1 MRDRGLPELYYV
13 LKSPLQN
20 ASQDIS
26 SFLPGATSSDVQY
39 IKEQLEMLDKSKLL
53 QSTDLPHLLPRHQ
66 ISPLIRRSKI
76 VQILNHSCSFVHK
89 TVNIEWKSLMP
100 PSKGWIID
108 SHDFVTSFKYYYDLD
123 SDARLYKILRDDIY
137 MTQLEQVL
145 FLRESRL
152 QIYRDLALHL
162 KSNRYHLVLSKLL
175 RTCNLN
181 DPTRQRQDYW
191 DSRILRLYH
200 DFRQEHEL
208 SKPSSTIRI
217 SHRRPLGVLPTEDI
231 ENVTEESVMPVQVC
245 QGLISDNFR
254 DPDFDRDNVK
264 LPPQIL
270 ATDILPDEPPPIQQ
284 PNQLLVYLATR
295 VLSSNAL
302 EHNEPISMMD
312 TLVQIDEGAAVNI
325 MNRKLAIALEAK
337 IDHDDDPY
345 TICGI
350 GGLCDGSQSCIV
362 FLQFQHADN
371 PEKRTSIRVKFI
383 LTDTLLGVPLL
394 IGTHTMNGLRMRT
407 NAHDISGIEGRVC
420 RMGRGDQECYILHEP
435 WAMVK
440 LRSQG
445 LNKTTFESGIQRLIY
460 YSPAKTY
467 ETSEEMNNATS
478 PSKVFSSTTSMISV
492 NVTTVLHSSPTPKDP
507 HFVVSAIYNSPPE
520 TTPVSPTVLPEANT
534 TIEIPN
540 HTSGEL
546 ELQSVLAAVKS
557 LQDTNQ
563 VIDDLLTEP
572 DDDISELESYCLL
585 GIDETGRP
593 PLFPIK
599 YWCKV
604 FDDQRPEV
612 VARWSVFSE
621 ERLQQILQELPNIDI
636 NPARPNQRDYLYAQ
650 MLANLDCYFIPNE
663 EVPTPLK
670 GFIYRIHTTTEEPQ
684 VARRSVQWSF
694 LQKIYMEVK
703 NETTNEGESG
713 QSVF

>member
-1 MRDRGLPELYYV
+1 LGTYTKV
-13 LKSPLQN
+13 
-20 ASQDIS
+20 DIE
-26 SFLPGATSSDVQY
+26 D
-39 IKEQLEMLDKSKLL
+39 
-53 QSTDLPHLLPRHQ
+53 
-66 ISPLIRRSKI
+66 
-76 VQILNHSCSFVHK
+76 
-89 TVNIEWKSLMP
+89 IEDESLMP
-100 PSKGWIID
+100 
-108 SHDFVTSFKYYYDLD
+108 
-123 SDARLYKILRDDIY
+123 
-137 MTQLEQVL
+137 
-145 FLRESRL
+145 
-152 QIYRDLALHL
+152 
-162 KSNRYHLVLSKLL
+162 
-175 RTCNLN
+175 
-181 DPTRQRQDYW
+181 
-191 DSRILRLYH
+191 
-200 DFRQEHEL
+200 
-208 SKPSSTIRI
+208 
-217 SHRRPLGVLPTEDI
+217 
-231 ENVTEESVMPVQVC
+231 VQAC
-245 QGLISDNFR
+245 QGLISDDFR
-254 DPDFDRDNVK
+254 DPDFHRDNVK

-302 EHNEPISMMD
+302 KHNEPISMMD

-371 PEKRTSIRVKFI
+371 PDKRTSIRVKFI

-407 NAHDISGIEGRVC
+407 NAHDISGIDGRVC
-420 RMGRGDQECYILHEP
+420 RMGRGNQECYVLHEP

-467 ETSEEMNNATS
+467 DTSEEMTNATS
-478 PSKVFSSTTSMISV
+478 PSNVFSSTTPMASV
-492 NVTTVLHSSPTPKDP
+492 NVTTVLHTSPTPKDP

-520 TTPVSPTVLPEANT
+520 TRPGSPTSLHEASPNS
-534 TIEIPN
+534 EIPN
-540 HTSGEL
+540 LTSGEL

-563 VIDDLLTEP
+563 VIDDILTEQ
-572 DDDISELESYCLL
+572 DDDISELEEYCLL
-585 GIDETGRP
+585 RKDETGRP

-604 FDDQRPEV
+604 FDDQRSKV
-612 VARWSVFSE
+612 IGRWSIFSE

-636 NPARPNQRDYLYAQ
+636 NPARPNQKDYLYAQ

-684 VARRSVQWSF
+684 VARRTVQWSF

-703 NETTNEGESG
+703 MKQLMKANRVSPSFSAWRSNVMLVEYPERVKAFMDKHKADVNAALADEANEKEIGTFYRCTIDLTPLNKVTISDEHPMPNCMDIIDRFQGCNHFTSADACDAFWLCELDERDRFKTAFQTSERLMEWNVMPQG
-713 QSVF
+713 HKNSAVF